1 MFKSTTSL
9 NEFFKLM
16 CVPLIS
22 NLTSENGV
30 DKVNICIENID
41 TFIRKIK
48 TISYDDKSLEEI
60 ENIDKILLHPKVNIA
75 KEKIKKVDEKDSA
88 ENKIDKNKK
97 GKNKKE
103 EK

>member
-1 MFKSTTSL
+1 
-9 NEFFKLM
+9 M

-75 KEKIKKVDEKDSA
+75 KEKMKKWMKKIAQKIKLIKIKKA
-88 ENKIDKNKK
+88 KIRRKKNQKIK
-97 GKNKKE
+97 V
-103 EK
+103 